1 MTQFACVVIVGLP
14 NAGKSTLLNRLV
26 GEKLAPV
33 HRKAQ
38 MTRKNLLGVCTRG
51 DVQIA
56 FLDTPGLTDIDKP
69 LNRLLKK
76 ETQMA
81 LSQAD
86 IVLVLQDVLES
97 VSPRLEEIVAT
108 SRSPLLLAMNK
119 IDGAGEK
126 QALSA
131 EILRTPFAQVFR
143 LSALTGEGVDALWD
157 ALAAMAPESPHHY
170 ADDDLTDVSV
180 RDLAAEII
188 REHVMQ
194 NLHEEIP
201 YEAAVHIESYKE
213 ETTLHRIEAV
223 IIVNKNSQ
231 KGMVIGK
238 GGATLKKIGTAA
250 RQDLAKLAGAKVHLA
265 LFVKVDENWIKN
277 DRKVSDYL

>member
-1 MTQFACVVIVGLP
+1 VTQFACVAIVGLP
-14 NAGKSTLLNRLV
+14 NAGKSTLLNYLV

-38 MTRKNLLGVCTRG
+38 MTRKNILGICTRG

-76 ETQMA
+76 EMQTA

-86 IVLVLQDVLES
+86 IILVLQDVLEAI
-97 VSPRLEEIVAT
+97 SPRLEEIVSS
-108 SRSPLLLAMNK
+108 SRVPLLLALNK
-119 IDGAGEK
+119 IDAASEQ
-126 QALSA
+126 QAIST

-143 LSALTGEGVDALWD
+143 LSALTGDGVDALWK
-157 ALAAMAPESPHHY
+157 ALAGMASEGPHHY
-170 ADDDLTDVSV
+170 ADDDLTDVPV

-213 ETTLHRIEAV
+213 EAALHHIKAV
-223 IIVNKNSQ
+223 IVVNKNSQ

-250 RQDLAKLAGAKVHLA
+250 RQDLVKLAGAKVHLS

-277 DRKVSDYL
+277 DRKVRDYL